1 MKPNHTKTYIAINYI
16 LLPLYA
22 LIMFRILFFED
33 SDSFIEK
40 IIVNKSNPMM
50 YLAILLSILTSL
62 CLGWGMKFPKQ
73 TN

>member
-1 MKPNHTKTYIAINYI
+1 MKPNHTKTYIIINYI

-22 LIMFRILFFED
+22 LLMFRIMFFED

-50 YLAILLSILTSL
+50 YLALLLSILSSL
-62 CLGWGMKFPKQ
+62 FLRWGMKFPK
-73 TN
+73 NN

>member
-1 MKPNHTKTYIAINYI
+1 MKPNHTKTYIIINYI

-22 LIMFRILFFED
+22 LLMFRIMFFED
-33 SDSFIEK
+33 SDSFLEK
-40 IIVNKSNPMM
+40 IIANKSNPMM

-62 CLGWGMKFPKQ
+62 CLRWGTKFPKQ